1 MPEELTGRPAP
12 RGPARL
18 PLLHPAQLD
27 GERARLHAEITRG
40 PRQAQSSVVPLT
52 DDAGRLMGPFAAML
66 LEPRIGS
73 AVQAVGAA
81 LRGEQLL
88 GPRARELAILAVA
101 VRRRSHFEWLAHEQA
116 ARAAGVPTAQLQAL
130 LDGRVPDGLDPVDE
144 AVVVATWRLL
154 DDGELD
160 DAGYA
165 EATSVLGLEALAALV
180 WLVGYYA
187 MLATALA
194 TFRPDGATPS
204 AG

>member
-1 MPEELTGRPAP
+1 MSQDLVGRPVP

-18 PLLHPAQLD
+18 PLLHPAELD
-27 GERARLHAEITRG
+27 GARARLHAEITQG
-40 PRQAQSSVVPLT
+40 PRQAQASVVPLT

-66 LEPRIGS
+66 LEPGIGS

-81 LRGEQLL
+81 LRGEELL

-101 VRRRSHFEWLAHEQA
+101 ARRRSHFEWLAHEQA

-130 LDGRVPDGLDPVDE
+130 LDGRVPDGLDQVDE
-144 AVVVATWRLL
+144 VVVGTTWRLL

-165 EATSVLGLEALAALV
+165 EATAVLGVEALAALV

-194 TFRPDGATPS
+194 TFRPDGTDPP
-204 AG
+204 G